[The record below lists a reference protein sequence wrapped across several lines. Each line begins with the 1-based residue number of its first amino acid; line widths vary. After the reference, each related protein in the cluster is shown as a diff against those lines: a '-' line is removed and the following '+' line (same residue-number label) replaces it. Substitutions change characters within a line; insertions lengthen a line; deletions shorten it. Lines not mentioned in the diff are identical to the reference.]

1 MRVFPFKPE
10 CQTPIAIHADCIM
23 ALQFAAQFVKLPS
36 CNIHVCRIFGHVKL
50 AELPSQ
56 FLGMLRLYS
65 RLAARLEKLF
75 QSGVPERLNHA
86 LTITLLF
93 TLVTKFRKSGGCAIL
108 PTFIREGWES

>member
-56 FLGMLRLYS
+56 FFGMIRLYS

-75 QSGVPERLNHA
+75 QPDVPERED
-86 LTITLLF
+86 
-93 TLVTKFRKSGGCAIL
+93 VPRVV
-108 PTFIREGWES
+108 ESFQRRLGLCYYAATCVAAD